1 MTPHT
6 SYTDNR
12 TPPARRHLSFQRD
25 AVTQNSERVRVRVCV
40 FCSVCRCQR
49 SGIVWISF
57 LFNYQRFSRGGWG
70 DSLNP
75 CEDNQISNQTVWNG
89 CLQSAGRMSGA
100 LPCPN
105 SKRLQMRSLNCV
117 PEDVSCARLHAVAPS
132 PVLRVENC
140 RNMEIAS
147 YCLGG
152 EAICQLNQVMGF
164 RKVKLGRSVS
174 HAAALALSVNT
185 GERVFIIERDFMFC
199 GEGSASLRLGR
210 RGREGGVG
218 YIIASKG
225 RLVSLAP

>member
-1 MTPHT
+1 
-6 SYTDNR
+6 
-12 TPPARRHLSFQRD
+12 
-25 AVTQNSERVRVRVCV
+25 
-40 FCSVCRCQR
+40 
-49 SGIVWISF
+49 
-57 LFNYQRFSRGGWG
+57 
-70 DSLNP
+70 
-75 CEDNQISNQTVWNG
+75 
-89 CLQSAGRMSGA
+89 
-100 LPCPN
+100 
-105 SKRLQMRSLNCV
+105 
-117 PEDVSCARLHAVAPS
+117 
-132 PVLRVENC
+132 
-140 RNMEIAS
+140 MEIAS

-210 RGREGGVG
+210 RGRGGGVG